1 MFDKIYCVITKLIVK
16 IAEFFWTYDSAIKL
30 MREQA
35 KKHNDSFS
43 YEETKDGLTLI
54 ITVQPEDW

>member
-1 MFDKIYCVITKLIVK
+1 MLDKIYCVIAELIAE
-16 IAEFFWTYDSAIKL
+16 IFEFFWTYDRAIEL

-35 KKHNDSFS
+35 LKHNDSFS

-54 ITVQPEDW
+54 ITVQPENW